1 MKTTQI
7 GQTVAFNSDLSE
19 IYDTLT
25 IYEIYDCRRQ
35 NGVYSYTLALRDASG
50 MITRSYEGI
59 TCDEFHAV

>member
-25 IYEIYDCRRQ
+25 IYEVYDCRVQ

-50 MITRSYEGI
+50 DDPAFGFWMHGG
-59 TCDEFHAV
+59 